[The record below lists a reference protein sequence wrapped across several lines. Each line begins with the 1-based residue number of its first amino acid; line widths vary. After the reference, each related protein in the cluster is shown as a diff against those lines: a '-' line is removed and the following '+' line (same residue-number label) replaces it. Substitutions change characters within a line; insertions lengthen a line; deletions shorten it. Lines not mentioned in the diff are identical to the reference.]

1 MRDYREAY
9 KRKLKDALYW
19 MQRAKRAEKALEA
32 LRMKLATA
40 LDTTL

>member
-1 MRDYREAY
+1 MRDYKADYR
-9 KRKLKDALYW
+9 RKLKDCLYW

-40 LDTTL
+40 LDATL